1 MVQALMS
8 IPGIH
13 YEAPSRGGVT
23 PLMCAIE
30 SGSKRT
36 LAECLNRGFNPFTF
50 NNFLMTPMDYA
61 KKFPDVDSQDFQ
73 LLVQKAQE

>member
-8 IPGIH
+8 KRGIEI
-13 YEAPSRGGVT
+13 EARSRGGLT

-30 SGSKRT
+30 SGSVRT
-36 LAECLNRGFNPFTF
+36 LEECLNRGFNPFTF
-50 NNFLMTPMDYA
+50 DNFLMTPMDYA